1 MVLVLLEVVVELV
14 VVVNKEEEKEGD
26 VDDRGVMTVH
36 LDGVRVKGC
45 CGDDA
50 DQFR

>member
-1 MVLVLLEVVVELV
+1 MFLVLLELV
-14 VVVNKEEEKEGD
+14 AHLAVVNKEEEKEGD